1 MSRSPSQNHG
11 QLDFYRVE
19 ESFPPAALAAR
30 AVARR
35 FVDEEVQPVIW
46 QHYNEGRFP
55 RQLVGRMGALGL
67 LGGPMDGIE
76 DPAGEIAYGLVM
88 QELERGDSALRSF
101 ASVQRG
107 LVGTAIGKF
116 GSPAQQETWLGPL
129 AAGEKIG
136 CFGLTDPRGGSDP
149 AAMTMRASR
158 VDGGYELKGV
168 KQWITN
174 AGIADV
180 AVVWARLDDT
190 IRGFLVEKERPGFT
204 QRPPAGH
211 KHSLRA
217 SATGSLHL
225 DRCFVPEEN
234 LLPGTQGLQSAL
246 TCLNRA
252 RYGIAWGVIGA
263 AQACYESALGF
274 AQDRELFGKRL
285 AAFQLS
291 HEKFAQMVADV
302 THMQLLALRL
312 AQLMERGEA
321 RPADISLA
329 KWQNVDKA
337 CSVAAT
343 ALGMLGAVGIYD
355 AYPVIRHHANLVGAV
370 ATYEGT
376 PEIHKL
382 VIGQAVTGF
391 KAFS

>member
-1 MSRSPSQNHG
+1 MSERPNRG
-11 QLDFYRVE
+11 RLDFYRISE
-19 ESFPPAALAAR
+19 TFTPAELHARDIAR
-30 AVARR
+30 A
-35 FVDEEVQPVIW
+35 FVDTEVLPVIW

-55 RQLVGRMGALGL
+55 LHLVRRMGELGL
-67 LGGPMDGIE
+67 LGGPMAGVDA
-76 DPAGEIAYGLVM
+76 PAGEVAYGLVM

-107 LVGTAIGKF
+107 LVSTAIRQF
-116 GSPAQQETWLGPL
+116 GSQAQQDAWLAPL
-129 AAGEKIG
+129 AAGTKIG

-149 AAMTMRASR
+149 AAMTMQATG
-158 VDGGYELKGV
+158 VDGGFVLEGT

-180 AVVWARLDDT
+180 AVVWARHEDS
-190 IRGFLVEKERPGFT
+190 IRGFLVEAGTEGFT
-204 QRPPAGH
+204 RRPPDGH

-217 SATGSLHL
+217 SATGSLHF
-225 DRCFVPEEN
+225 DHCFVPAEN
-234 LLPGTQGLQSAL
+234 LLPGASGLGAAL

-263 AQACYESALGF
+263 ASACYECALHF
-274 AQDRELFGKRL
+274 AQGRELFGKPL
-285 AAFQLS
+285 AGFQLTQ
-291 HEKFAQMVADV
+291 EKLAQMVADI

-312 AQLMERGEA
+312 AQLLAEGKA
-321 RPADISLA
+321 RPADLSLA

-337 CSVAAT
+337 CSVATA

-355 AYPVIRHHANLVGAV
+355 AFPVIRHHANLVGAV
-370 ATYEGT
+370 STYEGT

-382 VIGQAVTGF
+382 VIGQAVTGL